1 MMNVGK
7 VETIGLDLNVHAE
20 YSINDRLKCYLSGSY
35 NFMQAEDITNKESK
49 TWRNQ
54 IIYTPKHSGNGSFTF
69 ETPWVNVTYNLLF
82 ASERYTLAQNLP
94 DYRIKPYT
102 DHGISISR
110 SFKWNKHRL
119 RIQADALNLSNKNYE
134 IIRFYPMPGRNY
146 KLSLTYNY

>member
-1 MMNVGK
+1 MKMKKRSVF
-7 VETIGLDLNVHAE
+7 ERMAE
-20 YSINDRLKCYLSGSY
+20 APYLVWSALFIIAPLLFVVYFAFTDR
-35 NFMQAEDITNKESK
+35 
-49 TWRNQ
+49 
-54 IIYTPKHSGNGSFTF
+54 NGSFTF
-69 ETPWVNVTYNLLF
+69 ETPWINVTYNLLF